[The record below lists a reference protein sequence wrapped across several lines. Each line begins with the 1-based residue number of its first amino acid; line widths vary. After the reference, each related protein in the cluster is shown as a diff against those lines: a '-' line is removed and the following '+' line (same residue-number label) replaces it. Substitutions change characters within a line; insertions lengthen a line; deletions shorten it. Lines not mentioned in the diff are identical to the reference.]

1 MVHIRDG
8 VLTVRCVVWTALSL
22 HRASD
27 RRRLAQSPG
36 MKAFPSKRIV
46 FLIPSLPAPATT
58 NLAISS
64 KVEERLVT
72 SAGYTSIELPS
83 DERTILSTLVDSN
96 PNDLT

>member
-1 MVHIRDG
+1 
-8 VLTVRCVVWTALSL
+8 
-22 HRASD
+22 
-27 RRRLAQSPG
+27 

-83 DERTILSTLVDSN
+83 DERTISTLVDSN